1 MNNDFMQAL
10 STLKANPAAFLG
22 KVGVSI
28 PQGMMDG
35 NAILNQMLQSGRYSQ
50 TQINRAYQIGRQM
63 FPSGAQNGSFVN
75 NPKGNYKNGF

>member
-1 MNNDFMQAL
+1 MNNLMQAIN
-10 STLKANPAAFLG
+10 SLKSNPAAFLG
-22 KVGVSI
+22 RMGVSI

-50 TQINRAYQIGRQM
+50 SQINQAYQQARQM

-75 NPKGNYKNGF
+75 NPKGSFKNGF